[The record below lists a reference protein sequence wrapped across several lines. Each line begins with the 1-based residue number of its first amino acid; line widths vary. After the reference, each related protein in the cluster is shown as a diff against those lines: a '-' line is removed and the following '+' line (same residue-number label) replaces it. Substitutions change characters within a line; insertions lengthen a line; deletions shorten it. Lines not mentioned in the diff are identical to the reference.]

1 MSKKQ
6 TLLDDAETCR
16 RKMKAASALIEGL
29 GGEKERWTQQSKEFQ
44 AQIQRLVGDLLLCSA
59 FLSYSGP
66 FNQEFRQILEDAWK
80 KELGSRNVPFT
91 QTLNVTDM
99 LTDSITVGEWNL
111 QGLPNDELS
120 VQNGIIVTKATRYPL
135 LIDPQGQGKTW
146 IKNRESANKE
156 FTITNLN
163 NKYFRT
169 HLEDSLSLGKPLLIE
184 DVEEE
189 LDPALDNILEKNF
202 IKSGTMLKVRWIS

>member
-1 MSKKQ
+1 MIQ
-6 TLLDDAETCR
+6 HLCLTLNIHT
-16 RKMKAASALIEGL
+16 
-29 GGEKERWTQQSKEFQ
+29 
-44 AQIQRLVGDLLLCSA
+44 AQLRLVGDVLLA
-59 FLSYSGP
+59 TGFLSYSGP
-66 FNQEFRQILEDAWK
+66 FNQEFRVVLQDAWR
-80 KELGSRNVPFT
+80 KELTSRKIPFT
-91 QTLNVTDM
+91 TNLNVTEM

-146 IKNRESANKE
+146 IKNREGANKE

-189 LDPALDNILEKNF
+189 LDPALDNVLEKNF
-202 IKSGTMLKVRWIS
+202 IKQGSTLKV